1 MTFNDREVQKYG
13 VLVIFRD
20 FSLQRIFISAKV
32 NVVNTGGYIV
42 FAFSVCPSV
51 CAHQWLSV
59 QDIVAIVTSRQGAAP
74 WRDKGSAYHTS
85 HDSVSVVRTTFKVYG
100 KRQTLTLSQP
110 KTPKLIVTKFEWRD
124 YVVDIYHQKKNYGL
138 NPFRGFCSPYKR
150 NMHPLFEIHY
160 TFLVLQ
166 LVGVGSNSCFSE
178 PRSWAPDWP
187 LSPTSIRLSI
197 ISIL

>member
-1 MTFNDREVQKYG
+1 MITKTFNKHAASVKRRLSQTNYVSILYYFFLEKWTFCCEKFNVFKCLAIQSSFIQLNTCNWIYVREENA
-13 VLVIFRD
+13 L
-20 FSLQRIFISAKV
+20 L
-32 NVVNTGGYIV
+32 
-42 FAFSVCPSV
+42 
-51 CAHQWLSV
+51 
-59 QDIVAIVTSRQGAAP
+59 
-74 WRDKGSAYHTS
+74 SAYHTS
-85 HDSVSVVRTTFKVYG
+85 HDSLIVVTTTFKVYG